1 MHWHLFVYC
10 LLPIGLTSLILVSLP
25 IGKYL
30 NSKLVLVGS
39 LRIPY
44 MKINIIQFLIG
55 ISIITFTLTTYTVNK
70 HSKTQETNWNG
81 VGLNPTC
88 IRWRAERNFW
98 ICTTNIIIYWATYII
113 YKIKKPLYEE
123 RSAERSHGVTAER
136 SHGVTTDETE
146 ERKKIKTPEQQE
158 QFWNDINAGF
168 FGWELTESHPCYK
181 TFLLWKEMKKEEESK
196 EETPPNGRHPVTP
209 GGSFRSG
216 SPNGSP
222 KDVRGR
228 EGLTNRRAEI
238 QRVLS
243 ATIKNIDDLALK
255 EVDSE
260 AKKNN

>member
-1 MHWHLFVYC
+1 
-10 LLPIGLTSLILVSLP
+10 
-25 IGKYL
+25 
-30 NSKLVLVGS
+30 
-39 LRIPY
+39 

-123 RSAERSHGVTAER
+123 RSAPRSHGV
-136 SHGVTTDETE
+136 
-146 ERKKIKTPEQQE
+146 RKKIKTPEQQE

-196 EETPPNGRHPVTP
+196 EEPPPNGRHPVTP

-228 EGLTNRRAEI
+228 EGLTNRRAET